1 MMKNVAVRHRALYVI
16 LKFIE
21 MYKGGN
27 MFMKKEKPEGAKRE
41 HYSDKIVKH
50 RLQKLYQ
57 GALVMVAIAAIAA
70 AIWITQKNRVYTE
83 YVITESYDRK
93 VSANARTIA
102 LGDHILTYSNDG
114 ASCFDV
120 KGKAIWNE
128 TFEMQE
134 PIVARCHSAVAF
146 GDYNGRKIFVMNTQ
160 GTMGEIATNMPIRA
174 LAVAENGIV
183 AAVLDDSDITWIY
196 LYNSKHEAA
205 VRFKTT
211 MSQFGYPIDI
221 SLSPNGNLAMVS
233 FLAEDEG
240 GVKSSVAFYNFGEVG
255 QNEVDNYMSG
265 YDYPSVVPY
274 VRFMTS
280 ELAFAVADDRLMFYE
295 GGQKP
300 VSKAEK
306 LLDKEVR
313 SVYHNDTYVALVS
326 YDTTGGNKYMVDVYD
341 STGKNCLSQG
351 FDVEYRNVVIKGE
364 YIYVYGETECCIYSL
379 SGVEKFEGI
388 MNETISLLI
397 PGDSVSGFTLV
408 SQDFI
413 HDIELK

>member
-1 MMKNVAVRHRALYVI
+1 
-16 LKFIE
+16 
-21 MYKGGN
+21 
-27 MFMKKEKPEGAKRE
+27 MFKKREKPEGTWRE
-41 HYSDKIVKH
+41 HYSDKIVKY
-50 RLQKLYQ
+50 RLHKLYQ
-57 GALVMVAIAAIAA
+57 GALAVVAVAAVAA
-70 AIWITQKNRVYTE
+70 AVWITQKNRVYTE
-83 YVITESYDRK
+83 YVVSEEYERK
-93 VSANARTIA
+93 VSDNAKTIP
-102 LGDHILTYSNDG
+102 LEDYILTYSNDG
-114 ASCFDV
+114 ASCFDA

-128 TFEMQE
+128 TFEMQD
-134 PIVARCHSAVAF
+134 PIVARCNSAVAF
-146 GDYNGRKIFVMNTQ
+146 GDYNGRKIYVMNTQ
-160 GTMGEIATNMPIRA
+160 GIMGEIATNMPIRA
-174 LAVAENGIV
+174 LAVAENGVV

-221 SLSPNGNLAMVS
+221 SLSPNSNLAMVS

-240 GVKSSVAFYNFGEVG
+240 SVKSSVAFYNFGEVG

-306 LLDKEVR
+306 LLDNEVR
-313 SVYHNDTYVALVS
+313 SVYNNDTYVALVS
-326 YDTTGGNKYMVDVYD
+326 YDTTGGSKYMIDIYD

-351 FDVEYRNVVIKGE
+351 FDVEYRNVILKGE
-364 YIYVYGETECCIYSL
+364 YVYIYGETDCCIFSF
-379 SGVEKFEGI
+379 SGVEKFNGI
-388 MNETISLLI
+388 MDESISLLI

-408 SQDFI
+408 GQDSI
-413 HDIELK
+413 KEIELK